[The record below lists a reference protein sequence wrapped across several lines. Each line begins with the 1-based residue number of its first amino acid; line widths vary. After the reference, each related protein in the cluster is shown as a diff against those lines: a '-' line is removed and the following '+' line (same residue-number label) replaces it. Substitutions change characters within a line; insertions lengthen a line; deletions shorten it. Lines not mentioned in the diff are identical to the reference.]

1 MAFRKGLLES
11 LKKMDIKLPK
21 IHLPTGEMKK
31 NACFTVPKLEL
42 TLVKKNKGNLE
53 KSLDVIE
60 KLSHKSYET
69 YIKYKSDKYG
79 IDCGLQRP
87 IVVINHN
94 LSKDLR
100 KHKELKIYER
110 YYFKLYTHSLKEK
123 HRWNIIMQKENKR
136 LWKNR
141 RTHSYRFETPYDV
154 AISDILKQRWLQQ
167 KKLLLASARKLKTKR
182 RLRFMKKTNRKI
194 NKADVAELRERSL
207 FLLYENPTMKKE
219 TGIHLKFS
227 YPSIEE
233 KNFTCFASDV

>member
-1 MAFRKGLLES
+1 
-11 LKKMDIKLPK
+11 
-21 IHLPTGEMKK
+21 
-31 NACFTVPKLEL
+31 
-42 TLVKKNKGNLE
+42 
-53 KSLDVIE
+53 
-60 KLSHKSYET
+60 
-69 YIKYKSDKYG
+69 
-79 IDCGLQRP
+79 
-87 IVVINHN
+87 
-94 LSKDLR
+94 
-100 KHKELKIYER
+100 
-110 YYFKLYTHSLKEK
+110 
-123 HRWNIIMQKENKR
+123 MQKENKR